1 MLGIMY
7 IIASKGLFNM
17 FLQSIKM
24 DWSQFFLKTSKIKCI
39 IDLPSLAKNPKGI
52 AKLQL
57 DIMKVPVTKKSQGAF
72 NDNHV
77 VLSSYEL

>member
-1 MLGIMY
+1 
-7 IIASKGLFNM
+7 
-17 FLQSIKM
+17 
-24 DWSQFFLKTSKIKCI
+24 LKWIDHNQKNTSKIKCI

-57 DIMKVPVTKKSQGAF
+57 DIMNAPMTKQSQGPF

-77 VLSSYEL
+77 ILP